1 MQIATKPTDAAE
13 KRRKVAVPSSAQLTT
28 DADAAVG
35 DAAHDAAP
43 VTQAPTEAPEA
54 AVAAPGID
62 EVDGTDDARPS
73 MPSFWRRYADY
84 GELALGVGAFVG
96 VLVTLWAAF
105 IYAPRELVEG
115 DVQRIFYIHVP
126 MAWLA
131 YLAFFLV
138 AVSSAL
144 YLWRRD
150 ERWDWFARA
159 NAEIGAVFTTLV
171 LITGSIWGKSFWG
184 AWWVW
189 DARLTTTLILWFV
202 YVGYL
207 VLRSY
212 TGRTAQG
219 ARVAAV
225 VGILGFVD
233 VPINYFAVTW
243 WRTLHP
249 SAVLPLGSEPQLP
262 ASMLIALMIAL
273 VAFTLLYGFL
283 LLQVYRL
290 ERTQAL
296 VEGLRAEIEEED

>member
-1 MQIATKPTDAAE
+1 VQIATKPADSAAE
-13 KRRKVAVPSSAQLTT
+13 KRRKAATPTNAPTTANVADV
-28 DADAAVG
+28 ADAGVDVAPDAPTPGSAVG
-35 DAAHDAAP
+35 TIVATPDVDA
-43 VTQAPTEAPEA
+43 VE
-54 AVAAPGID
+54 
-62 EVDGTDDARPS
+62 DARPTT
-73 MPSFWRRYADY
+73 PSPWRRYADY
-84 GELALGVGAFVG
+84 GELALGAGAFAG
-96 VLVTLWAAF
+96 ILLTLWAAF
-105 IYAPRELVEG
+105 VYAPTELVEG
-115 DVQRIFYIHVP
+115 EVQRIFYIHVP

-138 AVSSAL
+138 AVASAL

-159 NAEIGAVFTTLV
+159 NAEIGAIFTTLV

-273 VAFTLLYGFL
+273 AAFTLLFGFL

-290 ERTQAL
+290 ERTQSL
-296 VEGLRAEIEEED
+296 VEHLRAEIEEED

>member
-1 MQIATKPTDAAE
+1 MRIATKPADAAAE
-13 KRRKVAVPSSAQLTT
+13 KRRKATT
-28 DADAAVG
+28 PARAPDGVDAPNMTVDTAADTAPIIQTG
-35 DAAHDAAP
+35 DEAP
-43 VTQAPTEAPEA
+43 VEQAAGVTAPDGGA
-54 AVAAPGID
+54 RAV
-62 EVDGTDDARPS
+62 TPS
-73 MPSFWRRYADY
+73 PWRRYADY
-84 GELALGVGAFVG
+84 GELALGAATVIG
-96 VLVTLWAAF
+96 VLLTLWAAF
-105 IYAPRELVEG
+105 VYAPTELVEG

-138 AVSSAL
+138 AVASAL

-249 SAVLPLGSEPQLP
+249 TAVLPLGSEPQLP
-262 ASMLIALMIAL
+262 ASMLIALLIAL
-273 VAFTLLYGFL
+273 VAFTLLFGFL
-283 LLQVYRL
+283 LLQAYRL
-290 ERTQAL
+290 ERTQTQ
-296 VEGLRAEIEEED
+296 VERLRAEFDEED

>member
-1 MQIATKPTDAAE
+1 MQIATKPANTAAE
-13 KRRKVAVPSSAQLTT
+13 RRRKPLGAPGAQ
-28 DADAAVG
+28 
-35 DAAHDAAP
+35 P
-43 VTQAPTEAPEA
+43 
-54 AVAAPGID
+54 AVAA
-62 EVDGTDDARPS
+62 DDAPAEQASARGDTVVAVAHDDAPEE
-73 MPSFWRRYADY
+73 PPTQQTPLRRLGAYSAY
-84 GELALGVGAFVG
+84 GELALGVATFVG
-96 VLVTLWAAF
+96 ILLTIWAAF
-105 IYAPRELVEG
+105 VYAPTELVEG

-138 AVSSAL
+138 AVASAL

-159 NAEIGAVFTTLV
+159 NAEIGAIFTTLV
-171 LITGSIWGKSFWG
+171 LISGSVWGKSFWG

-249 SAVLPLGSEPQLP
+249 SAVLPLGGTPQLP
-262 ASMLIALMIAL
+262 ASMLIALLISL
-273 VAFTLLYGFL
+273 VAFTLLFAFL
-283 LLQVYRL
+283 LTQVYRL
-290 ERTQAL
+290 ERTQTL
-296 VEGLRAEIEEED
+296 VERLRAQIEEEE

>member
-1 MQIATKPTDAAE
+1 MQIATKPADAVAE
-13 KRRKVAVPSSAQLTT
+13 KRRKATAPIGELPATDPATT
-28 DADAAVG
+28 DAAVDATTTTAKATAI
-35 DAAHDAAP
+35 AANEVEVAEDAAP
-43 VTQAPTEAPEA
+43 
-54 AVAAPGID
+54 AVLSP
-62 EVDGTDDARPS
+62 
-73 MPSFWRRYADY
+73 WRRYAGY
-84 GELALGVGAFVG
+84 GELALGVATFVG
-96 VLVTLWAAF
+96 VLLTIWAAF
-105 IYAPRELVEG
+105 VYAPTELVEG

-138 AVSSAL
+138 AVASAL

-159 NAEIGAVFTTLV
+159 NAEIGAIFTTLV
-171 LITGSIWGKSFWG
+171 LISGSVWGKSFWG

-249 SAVLPLGSEPQLP
+249 SAVLPLGGTPQLP
-262 ASMLIALMIAL
+262 ASMLIALLISL
-273 VAFTLLYGFL
+273 VTFTLLFAFL
-283 LLQVYRL
+283 LTQVYRL
-290 ERTQAL
+290 ERTQTL
-296 VEGLRAEIEEED
+296 VERLRAQIEEEE

>member
-1 MQIATKPTDAAE
+1 MQIATKP
-13 KRRKVAVPSSAQLTT
+13 
-28 DADAAVG
+28 ADAAAERRRQAAATAG
-35 DAAHDAAP
+35 DQPAVATDEASAA
-43 VTQAPTEAPEA
+43 QAPAHAETLVAESQDDAPEA
-54 AVAAPGID
+54 
-62 EVDGTDDARPS
+62 PS
-73 MPSFWRRYADY
+73 AQRTLLRRLGAYSAY
-84 GELALGVGAFVG
+84 GELALGVATFVG
-96 VLVTLWAAF
+96 ILLTIWAAF
-105 IYAPRELVEG
+105 VYAPTELVEG

-126 MAWLA
+126 IAWLA

-138 AVSSAL
+138 AVASAL

-159 NAEIGAVFTTLV
+159 NAEIGAIFTTLV
-171 LITGSIWGKSFWG
+171 LLLGSLWGKSFWG

-225 VGILGFVD
+225 VDILGFVD
-233 VPINYFAVTW
+233 VPINYYAVTW

-249 SAVLPLGSEPQLP
+249 SAVLPLGGTPQLP
-262 ASMLIALMIAL
+262 ASMVIALMISL

-283 LLQVYRL
+283 LTQVYRL
-290 ERTQAL
+290 ERTQTL
-296 VEGLRAEIEEED
+296 VERLRAQIEEEE

>member
-184 AWWVW
+184 AWWV
-189 DARLTTTLILWFV
+189 
-202 YVGYL
+202 
-207 VLRSY
+207 
-212 TGRTAQG
+212 
-219 ARVAAV
+219 
-225 VGILGFVD
+225 
-233 VPINYFAVTW
+233 
-243 WRTLHP
+243 
-249 SAVLPLGSEPQLP
+249 
-262 ASMLIALMIAL
+262 
-273 VAFTLLYGFL
+273 
-283 LLQVYRL
+283 
-290 ERTQAL
+290 
-296 VEGLRAEIEEED
+296 